1 MRLSTSSVANNDDDD
16 EQLSKD
22 ECRICYNGYETRV
35 DVNAD
40 FDFLP
45 PNAIDEIFHSLRY

>member
-1 MRLSTSSVANNDDDD
+1 MQLSTSSVANNDDDD

-22 ECRICYNGYETRV
+22 VCRICYNGYETSV

-40 FDFLP
+40 FGFLP
-45 PNAIDEIFHSLRY
+45 SNVIDEIFHSLRY